1 MAANGIVL
9 SLALAALVPLAG
21 CAGRFG
27 GTTPPSE
34 PRLRL
39 DVGDV
44 RWPAGGPNEIALA
57 IENSGGAPVS
67 IAAPTSA
74 GARVD
79 LLQDGD
85 QICRWEGPPPDGA
98 APVVQLGPGERRV
111 MVVRLEGCHAPGGEY
126 RYQASYEVPDAR
138 GADWSGRLGPE
149 VGRLF
154 VERSEATIELPA
166 ARRSV
171 SPPEHADAPV
181 AAPHP
186 SPAVR
191 PGPVV
196 PGAAPP
202 PVGPAEMA
210 CVDRELARLGLNA
223 FGDPAGT
230 IYSQG
235 PPQLASEV
243 ERTQSILERYPD
255 IRTICGM
262 PR

>member
-1 MAANGIVL
+1 MAANGTVVW
-9 SLALAALVPLAG
+9 LALAALVPLAG

-27 GTTPPSE
+27 GAPSASE

-39 DVGDV
+39 EAADV

-57 IENSGGAPVS
+57 IENSGGSPVS

-79 LLQDGD
+79 VLRDGD
-85 QICRWEGPPPDGA
+85 PICRWEGPPPDRA
-98 APVVQLGPGERRV
+98 APVVELGPGERRV
-111 MVVRLEGCHAPGGEY
+111 VVVRLEGCDAPGGDY
-126 RYQASYEVPDAR
+126 RYQASYELPGAR

-149 VGRLF
+149 VGRLV
-154 VERSEATIELPA
+154 VERSGATVEVPA
-166 ARRSV
+166 SRRSV
-171 SPPEHADAPV
+171 EAPEHADAPV

-186 SPAVR
+186 SPSVR

-196 PGAAPP
+196 PGVAPP
-202 PVGPAEMA
+202 PTGPAEMA

-230 IYSQG
+230 VYPRG

-243 ERTQSILERYPD
+243 ERTQAILERYPD
-255 IRTICGM
+255 IRTICGV